1 MAAALQPSPTALGV
15 QRGSFG
21 GRAVYFGK
29 AVTEHQRAALI
40 SQRLTSPPDQSQE
53 DAGKLGGGGRDVCSS
68 RGEQDCFWRLSAA
81 CRANPFSSTRGH
93 PTSSPL
99 LLLLTQHLQK
109 PGISAPTA
117 PPPSPS
123 CFPGTDTVHALAARP
138 CPLVSRRGYF
148 SPAVLLMRAFGCL
161 PQPARLQQ
169 AQLLLERLRY
179 HRHHGARV
187 PMHMF
192 TPPRRFLLGLQLR
205 FFFITSPIHPPA
217 LWGKGLQRLQRPAG
231 TRCPIASAAT
241 CRRGWLCADPRSLY
255 HSQ

>member
-1 MAAALQPSPTALGV
+1 M
-15 QRGSFG
+15 
-21 GRAVYFGK
+21 
-29 AVTEHQRAALI
+29 TERQRAALI
-40 SQRLTSPPDQSQE
+40 SQRLTSPPDQSRE

-81 CRANPFSSTRGH
+81 HPFSSTRGH

-123 CFPGTDTVHALAARP
+123 CFPSTDRVHALAARP

-187 PMHMF
+187 PMHVHPSPLLPSWAAATF
-192 TPPRRFLLGLQLR
+192 FFSLHPRYIHLLFGEKDCRGSDARLAHGALLLAPPRAAADGFVPIPGLCTTHSNRYYL
-205 FFFITSPIHPPA
+205 A
-217 LWGKGLQRLQRPAG
+217 KKG
-231 TRCPIASAAT
+231 S
-241 CRRGWLCADPRSLY
+241 
-255 HSQ
+255 